1 MGRLRLQE
9 GQEAAPG
16 SGLSMTSRTLCGL
29 QSHLVSSSLHGVVY
43 NESKELWIK
52 FKIPFLSHIA
62 AFQLLHSLLWNN
74 GSLISW
80 AV

>member
-1 MGRLRLQE
+1 MERLRLWE

-29 QSHLVSSSLHGVVY
+29 QSYLVSPSLHAVVY
-43 NESKELWIK
+43 IESKELWIK

-62 AFQLLHSLLWNN
+62 AFQLLHDLLW
-74 GSLISW
+74 IT
-80 AV
+80 AR